1 MRRYTSAMRS
11 LRDVLYN
18 FHWVVPGEAARA
30 AQAWAGFLGPFLTR
44 NGIRAMINLRGP
56 NPKYGWWRSEKRV
69 TERLGIAHLDTTLD
83 SRHLP
88 TRDMLL
94 ALIAAFDAAPKPFV
108 VKCSGGQDRT
118 SLAAALYLL
127 HRQGW
132 SAMDA
137 ARAQFARWP
146 YLHFPKAQQRWLRQF
161 VEFAQEDARGAPIA
175 DWLRAIYT
183 PERLRDWLTARGQ
196 GDTFKAIFEK
206 PAPANR
212 WQW

>member
-1 MRRYTSAMRS
+1 MRRYTSAMRT

-30 AQAWAGFLGPFLTR
+30 AQAWAGSLGPFLTR

-56 NPKYGWWRSEKRV
+56 NPKYGWWRGEKRT
-69 TERLGIAHLDTTLD
+69 TEALGIAHFDTTLD

-88 TRDMLL
+88 TRDMLA

-127 HRQGW
+127 HRRGW
-132 SAMDA
+132 SAMDD
-137 ARAQFARWP
+137 ARTQFARWP
-146 YLHFPKAQQRWLRQF
+146 YLHFPKAQQRWLRHF
-161 VEFAQEDARGAPIA
+161 IEFAREDAKDLPVAEWI
-175 DWLRAIYT
+175 RAAYS
-183 PERLRDWLTARGQ
+183 PERFRDWLAAHGRD
-196 GDTFKAIFEK
+196 DTFKAIFEK

>member
-1 MRRYTSAMRS
+1 MRT

-30 AQAWAGFLGPFLTR
+30 AQAWAGSLGPFLTR

-56 NPKYGWWRSEKRV
+56 NPKYGWWRGEKQT
-69 TERLGIAHLDTTLD
+69 TEALGIAHFDTTLD

-88 TRDMLL
+88 TRDMLA

-118 SLAAALYLL
+118 SLAASLYIL
-127 HRQGW
+127 HRKGW
-132 SAMDA
+132 SAMDE

-146 YLHFPKAQQRWLRQF
+146 YLHFPKAQQRWLRHF
-161 VEFAQEDARGAPIA
+161 IEFAREDANGQPIA
-175 DWLRAIYT
+175 EWIRSAYG
-183 PERLRDWLTARGQ
+183 PERLRDWLVRRGQ

-206 PAPANR
+206 RAPAHR